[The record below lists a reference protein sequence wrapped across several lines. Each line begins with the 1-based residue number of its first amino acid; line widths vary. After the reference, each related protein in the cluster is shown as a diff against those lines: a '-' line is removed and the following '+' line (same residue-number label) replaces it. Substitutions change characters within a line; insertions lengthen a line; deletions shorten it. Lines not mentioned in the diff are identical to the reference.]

1 MKKNRFVVLICAM
14 VLLLTPSA
22 VWAMSSSV
30 PGPNRAP
37 VAQAGMDQHVEPY
50 EMVVLDGSGSFDP
63 EGDPLTY
70 QWDLLAVPPGG
81 RARLT
86 GTQGMQ
92 TCRLSPDVAGA
103 WIIRLTVSDGR
114 LNSEGDVVVIEA
126 RGPATPPTKPDLKV
140 TDIQIL
146 GKTEA
151 GKTYIKRINAHLKN
165 SGLDWLGPLE
175 IGIIGMGERGGGNF
189 TLDERATFDPS
200 CLMRGDEKWFTLTNT
215 DIEWPADVSTINFGV
230 SADPNNRINEIN
242 EQNNFKGQTIR
253 RNELQQA
260 GSTPP
265 YAPKPDF
272 EIMDIRA
279 SGLYQEKYINDLRV
293 KIWNQG
299 SPYRGPVDFRLSVL
313 HQAASLVSK
322 TITIDQVCLR
332 QWDETWITLSRREIA
347 WPATASSLSC
357 SVTVDPLGKI
367 NEVHEENN
375 AMSKEISRG
384 AMLPFCNIFVS
395 QDIGI
400 RDYQARMST
409 LKQGKQYIFDCKGG
423 DKFDFFFQLQNFCYR
438 NNSIELYIVYDW
450 TPVQKDGENIV
461 LKKGLKISNIT
472 VRGDYPVEIQDL
484 KIPRK
489 QKFEE
494 RYTTFAILA
503 HHDRGYD
510 VLFSAPVKIVR

>member
-1 MKKNRFVVLICAM
+1 MKKSRLLVLICAM
-14 VLLLTPSA
+14 VFMLTPSA
-22 VWAMSSSV
+22 VLAMSSST

-37 VAQAGMDQHVEPY
+37 VAQAGMDQHCEPY

-70 QWDLLAVPPGG
+70 HWDLLAVPQGG

-86 GTQGMQ
+86 GAQGMQ
-92 TCRLSPDVAGA
+92 TCRLSPDKAGA
-103 WIIRLTVSDGR
+103 WIIRLTVSDSR
-114 LNSEGDVVVIEA
+114 LTSEGDVVVIEA
-126 RGPATPPTKPDLKV
+126 REPAAPPTKPDLKV

-151 GKTYIKRINAHLKN
+151 GKTYIKKINAYLKN
-165 SGLDWLGPLE
+165 SGLDWAGPLE
-175 IGIIGMGERGGGNF
+175 IRVIGMDKLIGGKF
-189 TLDERATFDPS
+189 TLDERAAFDPS
-200 CLMRGDEKWFTLTNT
+200 CLMRGDEKWVTLINR
-215 DIEWPADVSTINFGV
+215 DIEWPADVSTITFGV
-230 SADPNNRINEIN
+230 SADPDNGINEID
-242 EQNNFKGQTIR
+242 EQNNFKEKTVQ
-253 RNELQQA
+253 RNELQPV

-272 EIMDIRA
+272 EITDIRA

-293 KIWNQG
+293 KIWNKG
-299 SPYRGPVDFRLSVL
+299 SHYRGPIDFRLSVL
-313 HQAASLVSK
+313 HQAASLVYK
-322 TITIDQVCLR
+322 TITIEPVCLR

-347 WPATASSLSC
+347 WPEAASSLRC
-357 SVTVDPLGKI
+357 YVAIDPQRKI
-367 NEVHEENN
+367 NELNKDNN
-375 AMSKEISRG
+375 AMSTDISRG
-384 AMLPFCNIFVS
+384 AMLPFCNISVS
-395 QDIGI
+395 KNIGL

-409 LKQGKQYIFDCKGG
+409 LKQGKQYIFDCKEG
-423 DKFDFFFQLQNFCYR
+423 DKFDFFFQLQNFCHR

-450 TPVQKDGENIV
+450 TPVQKDGENII
-461 LKKGLKISNIT
+461 LKKALKINNIT

-503 HHDRGYD
+503 RHNKGYD